1 MSVEA
6 ITEALH
12 EDMYEKL
19 NDAPETEE
27 EKKIRYLNKRKAKS
41 YK

>member
-12 EDMYEKL
+12 EHMYEKL
-19 NDAPETEE
+19 NDSPETEV
-27 EKKIRYLNKRKAKS
+27 EKKLDTSKKKS
-41 YK
+41 EKP